1 MKKIVLTINLLLFA
15 LLVINAQEQTSATEA
30 GEDFDLNAV
39 MQVLENAEDLAD
51 FEKKINDKDNQIN
64 NLDLNNDEEID
75 VIKVVEIDESNTRV
89 IVLRAVIGENDYQ
102 DIATIEIEK
111 HSEKEISLQVIGD
124 PDIYGS
130 DYIVEPSSD
139 ESSGS
144 GQGGGDFFQ
153 PLPTIPEYVSV
164 AVFVSVHRWRPIGP
178 LFVVGRVAFISAVGW
193 RPVPVWFIVRRPIAR
208 STWRGRSRRYKSS
221 RYRSTRSRHSK
232 GGKNMYSNKRKNSSV
247 AKKNS
252 KPKAS
257 SNKGP
262 NTGPSN
268 NQNKAKASPA
278 KSTTPN
284 QQKKKKTTTAP
295 KKATSNKS
303 KRSSGPPKKKK
314 H

>member
-1 MKKIVLTINLLLFA
+1 MKKSISTIYLLLFA
-15 LLVINAQEQTSATEA
+15 LLVINAQEQTPATEA

-39 MQVLENAEDLAD
+39 MEVLENAEDLAD

-75 VIKVVEIDESNTRV
+75 VVKVVEIDESNTRL
-89 IVLRAVIGENDYQ
+89 IVLRAVIGENDFQ

-111 HSEKEISLQVIGD
+111 HGEKEISLQVIGD

-153 PLPTIPEYVSV
+153 DLPEIPDYITA

-178 LFVVGRVAFISAVGW
+178 LFVVGRVAFVSAVGW
-193 RPVPVWFIVRRPIAR
+193 SPVPVWFIVRRPIAR
-208 STWRGRSRRYKSS
+208 STWRGRSRRYSKS
-221 RYRSTRSRHSK
+221 RYRSTSSRHSK
-232 GGKNMYSNKRKNSSV
+232 RGKNMYSNNRKNSSV

-257 SNKGP
+257 PNRATTSTTKSNS
-262 NTGPSN
+262 NTQTQKNKATTSTTKTN
-268 NQNKAKASPA
+268 STNHSKQNKA
-278 KSTTPN
+278 TTSHGN
-284 QQKKKKTTTAP
+284 AHGQAHKKK
-295 KKATSNKS
+295 
-303 KRSSGPPKKKK
+303 R
-314 H
+314 